1 MAVTIN
7 GTKSTLDVDAYMD
20 ELDEL
25 AGQAGREA
33 LLHLPDDFYDARPWT
48 RHIAQKAEYLGMS
61 REALFAAMLA
71 VISSRIP
78 ANVKADL
85 TGRDE
90 PMSLNVF
97 VNLSGK
103 SGSGKSRA
111 IGTARRLLPDMTGKV
126 KEFTPASGEAL
137 SSAFVKRVK
146 EDGEWVTKQKTDRA
160 LMVCTEGAELSQLC
174 LRPGN
179 TIVTQIVKGYS
190 GETLGLDTKNEELN
204 LVIGAGQYRLA
215 FILQLCLRPGNT
227 IVTQIVKGYSGETL
241 GLDTKN
247 EELNLVIGAGQYR
260 LAFILGVQPA
270 NATMFT
276 TGIETGL
283 TGRFLYFYTT
293 DESWADRLDEDI
305 PAPVE
310 KWPDVQL
317 PDGQFPQTIGFPP
330 QAQRYARRLIRQ
342 GTAAQVEDVDGHRGE
357 HVGRVAALYAIM
369 DGRTMVS
376 MDDWELALRV
386 MDTSDRVRAW
396 LFDQC
401 HSEQVRVEADKVD
414 TREKA
419 KMVSMDDWEL
429 ALRVM
434 DTSDRVRAWLFDQCH
449 SEQVR
454 VEADKVDTREK
465 AKDSVAERR
474 DARIRNRVLNTLD
487 RHGEFD
493 QCHSEQVRVEAD
505 KVDTREKAK
514 DSVAE
519 RRDARIRNRVL
530 NTLDRHGEQI
540 WLDGRTYQGL
550 TRAALQRRLARDARY
565 AAPIIENLEKEERII
580 RCLLKG
586 SSTVVY
592 LDNVYDDYPSQLIDA
607 ERM

>member
-20 ELDEL
+20 ELDEP
-25 AGQAGREA
+25 AGQARREA

-61 REALFAAMLA
+61 REALFSAMLA

-85 TGRDE
+85 TGRDK
-90 PMSLNVF
+90 PMPLNVF

-111 IGTARRLLPDMTGKV
+111 ISTARRLLPDMTGKV

-160 LMVCTEGAELSQLC
+160 LMVCTEGAELNQLC
-174 LRPGN
+174 LRLGN

-204 LVIGAGQYRLA
+204 LVIGDGQYRLA
-215 FILQLCLRPGNT
+215 A
-227 IVTQIVKGYSGETL
+227 V
-241 GLDTKN
+241 
-247 EELNLVIGAGQYR
+247 
-260 LAFILGVQPA
+260 LGVQPA

-276 TGIETGL
+276 AGIETGL

-293 DESWADRLDEDI
+293 DESMADRLDDDPPE
-305 PAPVE
+305 PVE
-310 KWPDVQL
+310 QWPDVHL

-330 QAQRYARRLIRQ
+330 QARAYVRRLQRT
-342 GTAAQVEDVDGHRGE
+342 GTAAKVEDVDGHRGE
-357 HVGRVAALYAIM
+357 NVGRVAALYAIM
-369 DGRTMVS
+369 AGRTMVS

-401 HSEQVRVEADKVD
+401 HSA
-414 TREKA
+414 
-419 KMVSMDDWEL
+419 
-429 ALRVM
+429 
-434 DTSDRVRAWLFDQCH
+434 
-449 SEQVR
+449 QVR

-487 RHGEFD
+487 RHGE
-493 QCHSEQVRVEAD
+493 
-505 KVDTREKAK
+505 
-514 DSVAE
+514 
-519 RRDARIRNRVL
+519 RIR
-530 NTLDRHGEQI
+530 
-540 WLDGRTYQGL
+540 LDGRTYQGL
-550 TRAALQRRLARDARY
+550 TRADLQRRLARDARY
-565 AAPIIENLEKEERII
+565 ATPIIENLEKEERII

-586 SSTVVY
+586 SSTAVY
-592 LDNVYDDYPSQLIDA
+592 LDNAYDDYPSQLINA
-607 ERM
+607 ERV

>member
-61 REALFAAMLA
+61 REALFSAMLA

-85 TGRDE
+85 TDRDE

-111 IGTARRLLPDMTGKV
+111 ISTARRLLPDTTGKV
-126 KEFTPASGEAL
+126 KEFTPASGEAF
-137 SSAFVKRVK
+137 SAVFVTRVK
-146 EDGEWVTKQKTDRA
+146 EDGEWITKQKTDRA
-160 LMVCTEGAELSQLC
+160 LMVCTEGAELNRVS
-174 LRPGN
+174 LRPGS
-179 TIVTQIVKGYS
+179 TIIDQIVKGYS
-190 GETLGLDTKNEELN
+190 CETLGLNTKNEELN
-204 LVIGAGQYRLA
+204 LVIGDGQYRLA
-215 FILQLCLRPGNT
+215 A
-227 IVTQIVKGYSGETL
+227 V
-241 GLDTKN
+241 
-247 EELNLVIGAGQYR
+247 
-260 LAFILGVQPA
+260 LGVQPA

-276 TGIETGL
+276 TGVETGL

-293 DESWADRLDEDI
+293 DESMADRLDEDI
-305 PAPVE
+305 PRPVE
-310 KWPDVQL
+310 PWPDVQL
-317 PDGQFPQTIGFPP
+317 PDGQFPKKIGFPP
-330 QAQRYARRLIRQ
+330 QAQRYQRRLQRK

-357 HVGRVAALYAIM
+357 NVGRVAALYAIM

-401 HSEQVRVEADKVD
+401 HSA
-414 TREKA
+414 
-419 KMVSMDDWEL
+419 
-429 ALRVM
+429 
-434 DTSDRVRAWLFDQCH
+434 
-449 SEQVR
+449 QVR

-487 RHGEFD
+487 RHG
-493 QCHSEQVRVEAD
+493 
-505 KVDTREKAK
+505 DTYR
-514 DSVAE
+514 
-519 RRDARIRNRVL
+519 
-530 NTLDRHGEQI
+530 
-540 WLDGRTYQGL
+540 LDGRTYQGL
-550 TRAALQRRLARDARY
+550 TRAGLQRRLARDARY
-565 AAPIIENLEKEERII
+565 ATPVIENLKQEERII
-580 RCLLKG
+580 QCLLKG
-586 SSTVVY
+586 SNTVVY
-592 LDNVYDDYPSQLIDA
+592 LDNIYDEYPNQLIDA
-607 ERM
+607 ERVYERV